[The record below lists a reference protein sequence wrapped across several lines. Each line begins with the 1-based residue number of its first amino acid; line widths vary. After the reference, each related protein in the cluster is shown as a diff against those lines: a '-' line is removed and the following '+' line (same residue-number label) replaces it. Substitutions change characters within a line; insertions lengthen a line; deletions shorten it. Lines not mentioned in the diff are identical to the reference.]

1 MECEIFRIRLKRVIL
16 RNLEIINKWFFNL
29 HDCKYDISDKTYIP
43 LQETIDLCDQKLF
56 EAKNNIDG
64 LSQDSFREILT
75 VIKTENFF
83 ILKQI
88 KHFVCFKHTLT
99 EKLCSFVYR
108 CTCNIRNITHYV
120 ETYELFLIDLL
131 NIWVFLILLKNG

>member
-1 MECEIFRIRLKRVIL
+1 M
-16 RNLEIINKWFFNL
+16 

-88 KHFVCFKHTLT
+88 KHFV
-99 EKLCSFVYR
+99 S
-108 CTCNIRNITHYV
+108 N
-120 ETYELFLIDLL
+120 
-131 NIWVFLILLKNG
+131 ILLQKSYAHLFIGARVISAILLITLKLTNFF